1 MQIQVPDVKKTNH
14 KNANR
19 KAISALLSVL
29 TVLIIGAAVVG
40 ILLSMRIKSS
50 GYESLFNNPKIII
63 TENTEGQ
70 ANPDSIATPV
80 FKTISYN
87 GKTYMRNE
95 GVVNLLFLG
104 IDSDAVRRKNNKGY
118 RSDMVMV
125 CAVDTVEETAT
136 LISIPRDTYT
146 TMYKIDSSGAIKST
160 VQAKINA
167 AYAYG
172 GSKEYRPANSMNCV
186 QMFLQR
192 ECELTEPLGFTLEI
206 PVGFYASIDMDGITK
221 VASAVGGVEVK
232 LDANI
237 PGVGGKGET
246 VLLKGSA
253 AEEYIRNRHDTAGG
267 DITRAARQ
275 RTFMIALAKKIKN
288 MGEVNI
294 ILSLYDELQKY
305 VNTNLNTDN
314 MLDFAKLLKKV
325 KIDEIRQISI
335 PGESKRID
343 GSSVIIHD
351 EKETLELLLDVYYKE
366 A

>member
-1 MQIQVPDVKKTNH
+1 MQIEVKKAKL
-14 KNANR
+14 KNANS
-19 KAISALLSVL
+19 KAISALLGVL
-29 TVLIIGAAVVG
+29 GVLLISAVVVG
-40 ILLSMRIKSS
+40 ILLGMRIKSET
-50 GYESLFNNPKIII
+50 YDSLFNIPKIII
-63 TENTEGQ
+63 SDNKPVTDDDPAITEPS
-70 ANPDSIATPV
+70 AAV
-80 FKTISYN
+80 HTISYD

-95 GVVNLLFLG
+95 GIVNLLFLG
-104 IDSDAVRRKNNKGY
+104 IDSNAERRAKNKGY

-125 CAVDTVEETAT
+125 CAVDTVAQTAT

-146 TMYKIDSSGAIKST
+146 TMYKINSSGAIEST

-172 GSKEYRPANSMNCV
+172 SGEYRAANSMTCV

-192 ECELTEPLGFTLEI
+192 ECELNEPLDFTLDI
-206 PVGFYASIDMDGITK
+206 PVSFYASIDMDGISK

-232 LDANI
+232 LDASI
-237 PGVGGKGET
+237 PGVGRKGQT
-246 VLLKGSA
+246 VLLKGSN

-267 DITRAARQ
+267 DISRATRQ

-294 ILSLYDELQKY
+294 ILSLYDELQRY
-305 VNTNLNTDN
+305 VKTNLNTDH

-325 KIDEIRQISI
+325 KIDEIRQVAI
-335 PGESKRID
+335 PGKTKRIG

-351 EKETLELLLDVYYKE
+351 EKETLELLLDIYYTQVNQ
-366 A
+366 